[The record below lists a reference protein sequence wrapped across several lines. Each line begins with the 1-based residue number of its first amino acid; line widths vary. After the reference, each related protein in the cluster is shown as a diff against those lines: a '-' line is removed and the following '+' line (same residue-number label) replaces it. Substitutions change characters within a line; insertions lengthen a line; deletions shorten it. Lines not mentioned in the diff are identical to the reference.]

1 MNSNGTT
8 TGGKKMLPKFNRQ
21 DKGFTLIEVLVVVVI
36 VAILAAISVPIYI
49 QYVQGARA
57 SDAQA
62 TIGAIYNAV
71 KMYLQ
76 DFGEDPTSVEQLEE
90 MEYLEIDEGTKRQW
104 TFSLIGSNP
113 VTQIEAI
120 STAEMKG
127 GAGHVVLFDVQ
138 TGRFTGYGLPTDS
151 DI

>member
-1 MNSNGTT
+1 MRSLIRR
-8 TGGKKMLPKFNRQ
+8 K
-21 DKGFTLIEVLVVVVI
+21 DSGFTLIEVLVVVVI

-71 KMYLQ
+71 KMFRQ
-76 DFGEDPTSVEQLEE
+76 DFGIDPSSVEELIEL
-90 MEYLEIDEGTKRQW
+90 EYLEPDEGTLRQW
-104 TFSLIGSNP
+104 TFNLIGNP
-113 VTQIEAI
+113 VTQIEAV

-138 TGRFTGYGLPTDS
+138 TGRFSGYGLPSGDEL
-151 DI
+151 

>member
-1 MNSNGTT
+1 
-8 TGGKKMLPKFNRQ
+8 MLPKFTRK
-21 DKGFTLIEVLVVVVI
+21 DSGFTLIEVLVVVVI

-62 TIGAIYNAV
+62 TIGAVYNSV
-71 KMYLQ
+71 KMYRQ
-76 DFGEDPTSVEQLEE
+76 DYGEDPTSVEELQEL
-90 MEYLEIDEGTKRQW
+90 EYLEIDEGTERQW
-104 TFSLIGSNP
+104 TVSLIGSNP

-138 TGRFTGYGLPTDS
+138 TGRFTGYGLPTEEDL
-151 DI
+151 

>member
-1 MNSNGTT
+1 
-8 TGGKKMLPKFNRQ
+8 MLPNFKRQ
-21 DKGFTLIEVLVVVVI
+21 DRGFTLIEVLVVVVI

-62 TIGAIYNAV
+62 TIGAIYNSV
-71 KMYLQ
+71 KMYRQ
-76 DFGEDPTSVEQLEE
+76 DYGEDPTSVEELQEL
-90 MEYLEIDEGTKRQW
+90 EYLTIDEGTERQW
-104 TFSLIGSNP
+104 TFTLIGANP
-113 VTQIEAI
+113 VTQIEGV

-127 GAGHVVLFDVQ
+127 GAGHVVLFDVE
-138 TGRFTGYGLPTDS
+138 TGRFTGYGLPTDD

>member
-1 MNSNGTT
+1 
-8 TGGKKMLPKFNRQ
+8 MLPKFKRQ
-21 DKGFTLIEVLVVVVI
+21 DGGFTLIEVLVVVVI

-62 TIGAIYNAV
+62 TIGAIYNST
-71 KMYLQ
+71 KMFRQ
-76 DFGEDPTSVEQLEE
+76 DTGEDPTSVEELEE
-90 MEYLEIDEGTKRQW
+90 LEYLEIDEGTARQW
-104 TFSLIGSNP
+104 EFSLVGQDPI
-113 VTQIEAI
+113 TQIEAV

-127 GAGHVVLFDVQ
+127 GAGHVVLFDVE
-138 TGRFTGYGLPTDS
+138 TGRFTGYGLPTGEDD

>member
-1 MNSNGTT
+1 
-8 TGGKKMLPKFNRQ
+8 MLPMKKRQ
-21 DKGFTLIEVLVVVVI
+21 DSGFTLIEVLVVVVI

-62 TIGAIYNAV
+62 SIGAVYNSV

-76 DFGEDPTSVEQLEE
+76 DYGEDPTSVEELQEL
-90 MEYLEIDEGTKRQW
+90 EYLEMDEGTLRQW
-104 TFSLIGSNP
+104 SFALIGSNP

-138 TGRFTGYGLPTDS
+138 TGRFTGYGLPTDE
-151 DI
+151 DL

>member
-1 MNSNGTT
+1 MRPRFKS
-8 TGGKKMLPKFNRQ
+8 Q
-21 DKGFTLIEVLVVVVI
+21 DRGFTLIEVLVVVVI

-62 TIGAIYNAV
+62 TIGAIYNST

-76 DFGEDPTSVEQLEE
+76 DFGEDPTSVEELEE
-90 MEYLEIDEGTKRQW
+90 LEYLTLDEGTILQW
-104 TFSLIGSNP
+104 AFTLIGANP
-113 VTQIEAI
+113 ISQIEGI

-127 GAGHVVLFDVQ
+127 GAGHVVLFDIE
-138 TGRFTGYGLPTDS
+138 TGKFSGYGLPS
-151 DI
+151 DDDI

>member
-1 MNSNGTT
+1 
-8 TGGKKMLPKFNRQ
+8 MLPKFNRQ
-21 DKGFTLIEVLVVVVI
+21 DSGFTLIEVLVVVVI

-62 TIGAIYNAV
+62 SIGAIYNST

-76 DFGEDPTSVEQLEE
+76 DTGEDPNSVEQLQEL
-90 MEYLEIDEGTKRQW
+90 EYLTIDLGTERQW
-104 TFSLIGSNP
+104 EFQLIGADP
-113 VTQIEAI
+113 ITQIEAV
-120 STAEMKG
+120 STSEMKG
-127 GAGHVVLFDVQ
+127 GAGHVVLFDVE
-138 TGRFTGYGLPTDS
+138 TGRFTGYGLPAGDD

>member
-1 MNSNGTT
+1 MFS
-8 TGGKKMLPKFNRQ
+8 KIKRHES
-21 DKGFTLIEVLVVVVI
+21 GFTLIEVLVVVVI

-62 TIGAIYNAV
+62 TIGAIYNSV
-71 KMYLQ
+71 KMYRQ
-76 DFGEDPTSVEQLEE
+76 DFGLDPGTVEELEE
-90 MEYLEIDEGTKRQW
+90 MEYLEIDEGTFRQW
-104 TFSLIGSNP
+104 SFSLIGSDP
-113 VTQIEAI
+113 ITQIEGI

-138 TGRFTGYGLPTDS
+138 SGRFTGYGLPTDD

>member
-1 MNSNGTT
+1 
-8 TGGKKMLPKFNRQ
+8 MLPRSIRK
-21 DKGFTLIEVLVVVVI
+21 DSGFTLIEVLVVVVI

-62 TIGAIYNAV
+62 TIGAIYNAY

-76 DFGEDPTSVEQLEE
+76 DLGEDPSSVEELEE
-90 MEYLEIDEGTKRQW
+90 LEYLEMDVGTIRQW
-104 TFSLIGSNP
+104 TFTLIGSNP
-113 VTQIEAI
+113 ITQIEGV
-120 STAEMKG
+120 STAEMRG
-127 GAGHVVLFDVQ
+127 GAGHVVLLDVE
-138 TGRFTGYGLPTDS
+138 TGKFTGYGLPTDD

>member
-1 MNSNGTT
+1 MMARFQRRDT
-8 TGGKKMLPKFNRQ
+8 
-21 DKGFTLIEVLVVVVI
+21 GFTLIEVLVVVVI

-62 TIGAIYNAV
+62 TIGAIYNSV
-71 KMYLQ
+71 KMFRQ
-76 DFGEDPTSVEQLEE
+76 DFGIDPSSVEELIEL
-90 MEYLEIDEGTKRQW
+90 EYLEPDEGTMRQW
-104 TFSLIGSNP
+104 TFNLIGNP
-113 VTQIEAI
+113 VTQIEAV

-138 TGRFTGYGLPTDS
+138 TGRFTGYGLPTGEGE
-151 DI
+151 

>member
-1 MNSNGTT
+1 
-8 TGGKKMLPKFNRQ
+8 MLPKFKKQ
-21 DKGFTLIEVLVVVVI
+21 DSGFTLIEVLVVVVI

-71 KMYLQ
+71 KMFRQ
-76 DFGEDPTSVEQLEE
+76 DFGEDPTSVEELQEL
-90 MEYLEIDEGTKRQW
+90 EYLEIDEGTLRQW
-104 TFSLIGSNP
+104 TFSLIGQDP
-113 VTQIEAI
+113 LTQIEAV

-138 TGRFTGYGLPTDS
+138 TGRFTGYGLPTDE